1 MKTEVPGWSGSSMS
15 VHTVSMVSS
24 GAASTV
30 TVTAPRAAWAAPRLP
45 ATASAT
51 AQAVTMK

>member
-1 MKTEVPGWSGSSMS
+1 MS
-15 VHTVSMVSS
+15 VDTVNMVSS

-30 TVTAPRAAWAAPRLP
+30 TVTALRATRAGPPRLP